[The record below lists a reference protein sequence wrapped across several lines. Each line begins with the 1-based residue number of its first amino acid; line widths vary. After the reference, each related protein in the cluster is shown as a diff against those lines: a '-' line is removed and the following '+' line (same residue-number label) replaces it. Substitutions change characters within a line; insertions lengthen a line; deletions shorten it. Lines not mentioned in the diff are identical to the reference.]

1 MRVEAPDRPD
11 VHGKVGKIVSI
22 DAPFLMVKV
31 EIEGN
36 RLALGAEDVRLV
48 GGTSATALYIL
59 GALRDLCPGDWQV
72 AEEEGR
78 EVFRL
83 GDERLTVQRKMS
95 GWPIQMSPGLR
106 AAHPELA
113 DQLRRALGGAS

>member
-1 MRVEAPDRPD
+1 MTA
-11 VHGKVGKIVSI
+11 
-22 DAPFLMVKV
+22 
-31 EIEGN
+31 
-36 RLALGAEDVRLV
+36 
-48 GGTSATALYIL
+48 TSLYIL

-72 AEEEGR
+72 VVEEGR

-106 AAHPELA
+106 AAYPELA